1 VRRRRRAAG
10 TNAWAEATGGGRE
23 ARARRQV
30 RVRVARHGG
39 VPGRREAGGGG
50 DGALR
55 ERAGLGLATAAP
67 AGTKLTFTVAHK
79 KLQRVKD

>member
-1 VRRRRRAAG
+1 VPTSLSLSRNLSLC
-10 TNAWAEATGGGRE
+10 TNAWAKAAGGGRE

-55 ERAGLGLATAAP
+55 ERAGLGLVTAAP
-67 AGTKLTFTVAHK
+67 AGTKLTFTLVHK
-79 KLQRVKD
+79 